1 MNMNDIK
8 KHRNEILVSI
18 GVWLIGFVILLGDQ
32 LTVLNLF
39 ILTVIVTIFGYT
51 LKLSSAVARLDTK
64 LDFVYNYVV
73 DEINRKIKGGKSE

>member
-8 KHRNEILVSI
+8 KYRNEILVSI
-18 GVWLIGFVILLGDQ
+18 GVWLVGFVIIFIDE
-32 LTVLNLF
+32 LTALNLF
-39 ILTVIVTIFGYT
+39 ILTVVVTIFGYT

-73 DEINRKIKGGKSE
+73 DEINRKVKGGKNE

>member
-8 KHRNEILVSI
+8 KYRNEILVSI
-18 GVWLIGFVILLGDQ
+18 GVWLIGFVIIFIDQ
-32 LTVLNLF
+32 LTALNLF

-51 LKLSSAVARLDTK
+51 LKLSSAVAKIDTK

-73 DEINRKIKGGKSE
+73 DEINRKVKGDKNE